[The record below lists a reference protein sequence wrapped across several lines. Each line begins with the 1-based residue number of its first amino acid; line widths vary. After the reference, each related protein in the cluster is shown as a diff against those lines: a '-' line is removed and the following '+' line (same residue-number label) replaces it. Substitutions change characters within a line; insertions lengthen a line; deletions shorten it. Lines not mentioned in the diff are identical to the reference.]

1 MEDETERLSALP
13 SEVRRYF
20 EAVGRGRA
28 GEVADCFAEGGVVV
42 DVDRPIVG
50 RAAIRAWAEEEVV
63 GGRYRVLD
71 STPRGGGVTVLL
83 TFTPPDETDAF
94 RARYSFD
101 LAGGK
106 IARVDLQY
114 A

>member
-1 MEDETERLSALP
+1 VEEHTARLAELP
-13 SEVRRYF
+13 PEVRRYF
-20 EAVGRGRA
+20 DAVEHGRA
-28 GEVADCFAEGGVVV
+28 GEVADCFVERGVVV
-42 DVDRPIVG
+42 EVDRPIVG

-63 GGRYRVLD
+63 GGRYQVLG
-71 STPRGGGVTVLL
+71 STPRDGGVTVLL

-94 RARYSFD
+94 RARYAFD
-101 LAGGK
+101 VADGK